1 MHADSGNS
9 DMSSSFGSD
18 TAGGGPE
25 PHPTRHFLADA
36 VLLRH
41 YPRIRKVLVRIGAM
55 LLSMV
60 LLLLVLTASAAW
72 YTSRPQFCNSCHIME
87 PYYTSWLKSPH
98 KDVTCIECH
107 FAPGL
112 GGKIRGKMLGLVQL
126 TKYITRSAGTR
137 PSAEIPNASCLRS
150 GCHET
155 RLLQGRVNFHGI
167 TFDHTPHLTETRR
180 GKSLRC
186 TSCHSQIVQGVH
198 MAVTESTC
206 FLCHFKGEKF
216 NEGLSSCTRC
226 HQIPEKSFDLG
237 GGVKFT
243 HELAYKKGVDCFN
256 CHADVI
262 RGQGEVPHER
272 CLVCHNREGD
282 LAKIKDTAF
291 MHAKHVTEH
300 AVNCLN
306 CHLQIEH
313 SLDTNKLAH
322 AASDCAAC
330 HPNHHHEQ
338 VEMAQGIGGLTVP
351 GVTGGMSI
359 TRIGCPTCH
368 RFKEVSTTGT
378 TLWKASAAVCVTCH
392 EAAEAQRL
400 QEYNRKLTAAWPDL
414 ETTAQATQKALEGA
428 ALPADKLA
436 PLKAEMAAVRHDLDF
451 LHTANGIHNIHYAAK
466 LNEAILARLKQM
478 ATDLKMPQPKV
489 QLPESVK
496 NWK

>member
-1 MHADSGNS
+1 MRNH
-9 DMSSSFGSD
+9 
-18 TAGGGPE
+18 
-25 PHPTRHFLADA
+25 
-36 VLLRH
+36 
-41 YPRIRKVLVRIGAM
+41 PRIRKVLVQMGVM

-60 LLLLVLTASAAW
+60 LLLLVVTATAAW

-126 TKYITRSAGTR
+126 TKYITQHPGPA
-137 PSAEIPNASCLRS
+137 PSAEVPDASCLRS

-155 RLLQGRVNFHGI
+155 RLLMGRGRVNFHGI
-167 TFDHTPHLTETRR
+167 AFDHTPHLTETRR
-180 GKSLRC
+180 GKQLRC

-198 MAVTESTC
+198 MAVTETTC
-206 FLCHFKGEKF
+206 FLCHFKAEKF

-226 HQIPEKSFDLG
+226 HQIPEKSYDLG

-262 RGQGEVPHER
+262 RGQGEVPRER

-282 LAKIKDTAF
+282 LAKIKDSAF

-313 SLDTNKLAH
+313 SLDQNKLVH
-322 AASDCAAC
+322 AADDCAAC

-338 VEMAQGIGGLTVP
+338 VQMAQGIGGLTVP
-351 GVTGGMSI
+351 GVTGGMAV

-368 RFKEVSTTGT
+368 RFKEISTTGT
-378 TLWKASAAVCVTCH
+378 TLWKASAAVCSHVP
-392 EAAEAQRL
+392 RGG
-400 QEYNRKLTAAWPDL
+400 RGP
-414 ETTAQATQKALEGA
+414 AL
-428 ALPADKLA
+428 
-436 PLKAEMAAVRHDLDF
+436 AAVQPKAHRR
-451 LHTANGIHNIHYAAK
+451 
-466 LNEAILARLKQM
+466 LARNGQNGPGHAKGPRRRHAAGRQ
-478 ATDLKMPQPKV
+478 AGPAEGRDGRRAARPGFPAPPTASTTSTTPPSSTR
-489 QLPESVK
+489 PS
-496 NWK
+496 WAG